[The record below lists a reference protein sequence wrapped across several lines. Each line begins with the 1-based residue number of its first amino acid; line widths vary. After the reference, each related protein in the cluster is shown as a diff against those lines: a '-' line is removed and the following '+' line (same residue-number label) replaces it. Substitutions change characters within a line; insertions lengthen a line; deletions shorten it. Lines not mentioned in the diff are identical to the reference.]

1 MFSEK
6 ERERSIRF
14 QQQRL
19 QQRQQQQQQQRAP
32 LAVPI
37 PLVAPRPYFSS
48 FRYAPMPPMP
58 QVPPVSQ
65 VPQVPHVPPVSQV
78 PQVPQVPINPIL
90 RDGSIQS
97 ALSVHSTQPA
107 PLIQSGF
114 QHGRSTEVYF
124 PPLPN
129 AVVPSFQSSRA
140 SAVPSNPFASYPPP
154 PFPSYQHPYYCVCIT
169 NTSRIFSGMQGA
181 LFFITVILLTIKG
194 LWLNAFPD
202 SMKVFA
208 SNSARLSELGLSS
221 LLSSLEGLHFDRLP
235 NSLSSKPFPF
245 PFPFPVSSPFSSL
258 ITFSYSTTS
267 YFYHSANPLSL

>member
-65 VPQVPHVPPVSQV
+65 VPHVPPVSQVPHVPPVSQV

-129 AVVPSFQSSRA
+129 AVVPSFQSSGA
-140 SAVPSNPFASYPPP
+140 SAVPQNPFASYPPP
-154 PFPSYQHPYYCVCIT
+154 PFPSYQHPYYCVCNT
-169 NTSRIFSGMQGA
+169 NTSRIFTGMQAA
-181 LFFITVILLTIKG
+181 LFFKTVISLAIMG
-194 LWLNAFPD
+194 L
-202 SMKVFA
+202 
-208 SNSARLSELGLSS
+208 
-221 LLSSLEGLHFDRLP
+221 
-235 NSLSSKPFPF
+235 
-245 PFPFPVSSPFSSL
+245 
-258 ITFSYSTTS
+258 
-267 YFYHSANPLSL
+267 